1 MKLEPKLT
9 IAQHFQDV
17 EDPRVER
24 TKAHQLIDI
33 ITIAICAVICGADG
47 WTDIE
52 SYGHAKYSWLKK
64 FLELPNGIPSHDTF
78 RRVFARIDP
87 EQFQSCFLNWIKSV
101 EKVTN
106 QEIVAIDGKT
116 LRGSYD
122 TKSGQSAIHMISAWA
137 NSSSLVLAQRKVN
150 EKSNEITAI
159 PELLKVLE
167 IRGCIVTIDAMGCQK
182 EIVSKIAEKEADYL
196 IAIKKNQPTLYENI
210 KNLFN
215 QAVTNSEEFELSHYQ
230 TEESGHGR
238 EEIRNYWMLTNVN
251 NLLDPEEK
259 WKNFSSV
266 GMVCSE
272 RIVNGKRSKET
283 RYYISSLK
291 SNAEE
296 IAASIRNHWGV
307 ENSFHWILD
316 VAFNED
322 NSRIRSGNAPQ
333 NFAVLRHI
341 AVNLLKQEKSQK
353 TGIKN
358 KRLKAGWDNQYL
370 ERILNLS

>member
-1 MKLEPKLT
+1 M
-9 IAQHFQDV
+9 
-17 EDPRVER
+17 ER
-24 TKAHQLIDI
+24 TKAHKLIDI

-52 SYGHAKYSWLKK
+52 SYGNAKYNWLKK

-87 EQFQSCFLNWIKSV
+87 EQFQSCFLNWIKSI
-101 EKVTN
+101 EKVTTK
-106 QEIVAIDGKT
+106 EIVAIDGKT
-116 LRGSYD
+116 LRRSYD
-122 TKSGQSAIHMISAWA
+122 TKNSKSAIHMVSAWA
-137 NSSSLVLAQRKVN
+137 NSSGLVLGQRKVD

-182 EIVSKIAEKEADYL
+182 EIVSKIALKEADYL

-210 KNLFN
+210 FNTFN
-215 QAVTNSEEFELSHYQ
+215 QALTNSEGFELSHYR

-251 NLLDPEEK
+251 NFLDPEEK
-259 WKNFSSV
+259 WKNFSSIA
-266 GMVCSE
+266 MVCSE
-272 RIVNGKRSKET
+272 RIVNGKRSQEN

-296 IAASIRNHWGV
+296 IAGYSRNHWGV

-322 NSRIRSGNAPQ
+322 NSRIRSENAPQ
-333 NFAVLRHI
+333 NFAILRHI
-341 AVNLLKQEKSQK
+341 ALNLLKQEKTQK

-370 ERILNLS
+370 EIILNLS

>member
-1 MKLEPKLT
+1 M
-9 IAQHFQDV
+9 
-17 EDPRVER
+17 
-24 TKAHQLIDI
+24 
-33 ITIAICAVICGADG
+33 
-47 WTDIE
+47 
-52 SYGHAKYSWLKK
+52 
-64 FLELPNGIPSHDTF
+64 
-78 RRVFARIDP
+78 
-87 EQFQSCFLNWIKSV
+87 NWIKSI
-101 EKVTN
+101 EKVTSK
-106 QEIVAIDGKT
+106 EIVAIDGKT
-116 LRGSYD
+116 LRRSYD
-122 TKSGQSAIHMISAWA
+122 KKSGQSAIHMISAWA
-137 NSSSLVLAQRKVN
+137 NSSGLVLAQRKVD

-210 KNLFN
+210 KSLFN
-215 QAVTNSEEFELSHYQ
+215 QAVTNSEGFELSHYQ

-251 NLLDPEEK
+251 KLLDPEEK

-272 RIVNGKRSKET
+272 RIVNGKRSQET

-291 SNAEE
+291 LNAEE
-296 IAASIRNHWGV
+296 MANVIRNHWGI

-322 NSRIRSGNAPQ
+322 DSRIRSGNAPQ

-341 AVNLLKQEKSQK
+341 AVNAIIARKKPKNWYQK
-353 TGIKN
+353 
-358 KRLKAGWDNQYL
+358 
-370 ERILNLS
+370 